1 MSKLR
6 FYKELTDAIAPCTQ
20 TSRFRSNTIVLN
32 FDQLATHQAQ
42 AEQKPEVL
50 EFKILKKRSSNK
62 S

>member
-20 TSRFRSNTIVLN
+20 ASRFRSNTIVLN
-32 FDQLATHQAQ
+32 FDQILTDK
-42 AEQKPEVL
+42 EQKTEVL

>member
-6 FYKELTDAIAPCTQ
+6 FYKELTDAITPCTQ

-32 FDQLATHQAQ
+32 FDQILTDK
-42 AEQKPEVL
+42 EQKPEVL